1 MRPEGSEAGTLTG
14 LRDRWRLV
22 PNGWRAALIIAAV
35 VVVAGALVRIT
46 SALTEG
52 SSPVGPASSS
62 FSPTSDGLA
71 AYAELLSKYD
81 HQVTQLTSPLTT
93 GSVAQ
98 GSTLVVAAP
107 DSWTQSETQ
116 GVVSVIQR
124 GGRVIVMGQPPPG
137 LMESMFPYGNAPGWS
152 QMAVTT
158 STPTGTS
165 QFVYGVSTV
174 ASSGPGSWSNA
185 GITTPLLV
193 SGGVSLALFAQVGA
207 GSVILLGS
215 PAPLQ
220 DRLIGE
226 ADNAAFAL
234 DISGGLGAPVV
245 FDEYDHG
252 YGQTGGGYGGLPDY
266 WKAAFVVALIAVLVW
281 MWSASRRLGPP
292 EEKERLLAPARVR
305 YVDAMATLLST
316 AEPEELPSVGFGLQA
331 RARSELC
338 RVVGVSV
345 QASDD
350 EVARAARSVGIDE
363 SLIRAALVPPGS
375 SDEMVYAGRAVAE
388 LAGRRMG

>member
-1 MRPEGSEAGTLTG
+1 MPPEGSEVRSLTA

-22 PNGWRAALIIAAV
+22 PNGWRVALIIAAV

-46 SALTEG
+46 SDLTEG

-62 FSPTSDGLA
+62 FSPTSEGLA
-71 AYAELLSKYD
+71 AYAELLSRYN
-81 HQVTQLTSPLTT
+81 HPVSQLMSPITA

-107 DSWTQSETQ
+107 DSWTKSETQ
-116 GVVSVIQR
+116 GVVSVIQS
-124 GGRVIVMGQPPPG
+124 GGRVIVMGRPPAG
-137 LMESMFPYGNAPGWS
+137 LLESMFPYGNAPGWS
-152 QMAVTT
+152 QVALTT
-158 STPTGTS
+158 STSTGTS
-165 QFVYGVSTV
+165 QLVYGVRTV
-174 ASSGPGSWSNA
+174 ASSGPGSWA
-185 GITTPLLV
+185 TVGITTPLLV
-193 SGGVSLALFAQVGA
+193 SGGVSLALFAQVGS

-234 DISGGLGAPVV
+234 DISGGVGAPVV

-252 YGQTGGGYGGLPDY
+252 YGHSGGGYGGLPDY

-292 EEKERLLAPARVR
+292 EDQERSLPPARVR

-316 AEPEELPSVGFGLQA
+316 AEPGELPSVAFPLQA
-331 RARSELC
+331 RARTELC
-338 RVVGVSV
+338 KVAGVSV
-345 QASDD
+345 QSTD
-350 EVARAARSVGIDE
+350 EVVAQAARSAGIDE
-363 SLIRAALVPPGS
+363 SLIRAALVAPAS
-375 SDEMVYAGRAVAE
+375 TDEMVNAGRAVAE